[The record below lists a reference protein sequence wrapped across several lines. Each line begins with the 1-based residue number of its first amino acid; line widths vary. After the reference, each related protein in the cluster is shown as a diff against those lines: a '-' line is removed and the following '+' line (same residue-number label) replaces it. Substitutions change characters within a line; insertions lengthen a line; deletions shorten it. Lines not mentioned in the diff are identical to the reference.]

1 MELGGQKGL
10 SCTYHLVSI
19 TGRTVYQR
27 PQQKNHQEGASN
39 YMCQQE
45 EDRHCVCEKK
55 SNTPAPQPMRNCP
68 SPKLILFSDC
78 MFSHTVLILFSN
90 YCCSVTKSCPALFDP
105 MDYSEPGFP
114 VLHYLIHPSQCP
126 PFPYKMTFLPFVYWT
141 YIWLWLQLACPELQ
155 FLLYSQINLF
165 LCIE

>member
-45 EDRHCVCEKK
+45 EDRHCVCDKK
-55 SNTPAPQPMRNCP
+55 SNIPALQPVRNCP
-68 SPKLILFSDC
+68 SPK
-78 MFSHTVLILFSN
+78 LILFSN
-90 YCCSVTKSCPALFDP
+90 YCCSVTKSCPALFNP
-105 MDYSEPGFP
+105 MDCSEPGFP
-114 VLHYLIHPSQCP
+114 VLHYLINPSQCP
-126 PFPYKMTFLPFVYWT
+126 PFPYKITFLPFVYWT
-141 YIWLWLQLACPELQ
+141 YIWLWLQLACSELQ

-165 LCIE
+165 LSIE